1 MQEEEEKERCEEQA
15 GERAGVLGEDAGRQ
29 GGRRCRDGGLHW
41 FGRGGDF
48 WAGGWCSRLCAA
60 AGGGGEGGRDLAVR
74 GGVKSAEFGGRM
86 VHLCTRGVLGL
97 VICLSVSL
105 ASVLYVQQPKSNW
118 PKTLRECIFLVH
130 EILYVSI
137 PCFVKK
143 CFLD

>member
-60 AGGGGEGGRDLAVR
+60 AGGGGISPDREEKSLPCLVGGWCTGTKLMGLLTGSMHRR
-74 GGVKSAEFGGRM
+74 SFGEFG
-86 VHLCTRGVLGL
+86 
-97 VICLSVSL
+97 IS
-105 ASVLYVQQPKSNW
+105 P
-118 PKTLRECIFLVH
+118 LRAAAEIKRPFFFSFILWAQNIEENVYFSCI
-130 EILYVSI
+130 
-137 PCFVKK
+137 K
-143 CFLD
+143 